1 MRISKCEIS
10 AFRISHFAFPLYD
23 GGMQDNGG
31 FDNDVIDIKP
41 PRRRRWLPYVLGGI
55 LVAVLFFGRGLLDF
69 YIDAIWFSSLGY
81 ADVYWYKFRLGA
93 ALFIVFFVVT
103 FLIVRLPFLALNRAL
118 PQLTE
123 RPRLRMTSV
132 EDLKEVNFLPIVYRP
147 GVWVL
152 SLAVALMSAASM
164 SAAWPEFA
172 QYFNAADGGKVDPIF
187 GRDVSFYM
195 FRLPVLDI
203 VSSWLVTTVL
213 IVFVVV
219 TGVSLYTWY
228 LEKAQGFGTA
238 QTRRRATSAV
248 STAASA
254 LALVLAASPYIG
266 RFDLLQSR
274 QDLFAGV
281 SYTDANVRLPALD
294 ILAIGLL
301 AAGILLAA
309 NALVIKRPK
318 VIGWIA
324 GGLVAIWLFG
334 LVIIPQSIYSFSVKP
349 NEKAKEAPF
358 IQHNIEMTRSAFA
371 LDRFNETAFQ
381 PAPTLTAQQ
390 LRTNQATLD
399 NVRLWDPAV
408 LQSTFSQNQEILT
421 YYDFGVPD
429 IDRYIINGR
438 LRQVMLAPR
447 ELNVTQLPE
456 KNWINQHLVYTHGYG
471 VAMSLVSEFTP
482 EGLPHL
488 IVRDMPVKSEV
499 PEIKINRPEIYF
511 GEATDSHV
519 YVHTKRQGPTKP
531 EFNYPAQE
539 HDESYSEYEAQSGIR
554 VGGFF
559 RQSALALYLGDGT
572 TMLFS
577 DYITPDSR
585 VLMRRDVLGRVKEIA
600 PFLLFEPDP
609 YIVINREG
617 RLFWMI
623 DAFTYSDRYPYS
635 KSYRLGDVSLNYLR
649 NSVKVVVD
657 AYDGDVKFYVFE
669 PEDPIVQTYSRM
681 FPSLFHPSAEM
692 PEDLR
697 EHIRYPDLLA
707 ALQARVYTL
716 YHMQNP
722 QTFYGREDQW
732 GIATG
737 EPIKQDTEPPPM
749 EPYYVLMQLPGE
761 QQVEFA
767 NILPFTPTGPGR
779 NNMIG
784 WLACRNDG
792 DKYGQ
797 AHVFGFP
804 KSMSINGPA
813 QIRARVNHDAALSQ
827 LMTLWNQKGSQ
838 VVRGNLLVIPI
849 ADSLLYVE
857 SFYLQA
863 EGNTGKL
870 PELRQ
875 VAVATQDRLET
886 AKSFDEA
893 LAKLFPDLGATKL
906 ATAVPPAE
914 THAVPQETAA
924 QQPPQAP
931 AGEVDRLL
939 KQAAQLLTDYERLTA
954 EGKHR
959 EAGDKL
965 DQLKQTITE
974 LNRKRGGA

>member
-1 MRISKCEIS
+1 
-10 AFRISHFAFPLYD
+10 
-23 GGMQDNGG
+23 
-31 FDNDVIDIKP
+31 
-41 PRRRRWLPYVLGGI
+41 
-55 LVAVLFFGRGLLDF
+55 
-69 YIDAIWFSSLGY
+69 
-81 ADVYWYKFRLGA
+81 
-93 ALFIVFFVVT
+93 
-103 FLIVRLPFLALNRAL
+103 
-118 PQLTE
+118 
-123 RPRLRMTSV
+123 
-132 EDLKEVNFLPIVYRP
+132 
-147 GVWVL
+147 
-152 SLAVALMSAASM
+152 
-164 SAAWPEFA
+164 
-172 QYFNAADGGKVDPIF
+172 
-187 GRDVSFYM
+187 
-195 FRLPVLDI
+195 
-203 VSSWLVTTVL
+203 
-213 IVFVVV
+213 
-219 TGVSLYTWY
+219 
-228 LEKAQGFGTA
+228 
-238 QTRRRATSAV
+238 
-248 STAASA
+248 
-254 LALVLAASPYIG
+254 
-266 RFDLLQSR
+266 
-274 QDLFAGV
+274 
-281 SYTDANVRLPALD
+281 
-294 ILAIGLL
+294 
-301 AAGILLAA
+301 
-309 NALVIKRPK
+309 
-318 VIGWIA
+318 
-324 GGLVAIWLFG
+324 
-334 LVIIPQSIYSFSVKP
+334 
-349 NEKAKEAPF
+349 
-358 IQHNIEMTRSAFA
+358 
-371 LDRFNETAFQ
+371 
-381 PAPTLTAQQ
+381 
-390 LRTNQATLD
+390 
-399 NVRLWDPAV
+399 
-408 LQSTFSQNQEILT
+408 
-421 YYDFGVPD
+421 
-429 IDRYIINGR
+429 
-438 LRQVMLAPR
+438 MLAPR

-456 KNWINQHLVYTHGYG
+456 KNWINQHVVYTHGYG
-471 VAMSLVSEFTP
+471 LAMSLVSEFTP

-488 IVRDMPVKSEV
+488 IVRDMPIKSEV
-499 PEIKINRPEIYF
+499 PEIKITRPEIYF

-519 YVHTKRQGPTKP
+519 YVHTKRQGPNKP

-539 HDESYSEYEAQSGIR
+539 HDDSYSEYESQAGIR

-635 KSYRLGDVSLNYLR
+635 KSYRLGDVSLNYMR

-669 PEDPIVQTYSRM
+669 PDDPIVQTCSRM
-681 FPSLFHPSAEM
+681 FPSLFHPSSEM

-697 EHIRYPDLLA
+697 EHVRYPDLLA

-737 EPIKQDTEPPPM
+737 EPAKQDAEPPAM
-749 EPYYVLMQLPGE
+749 DPYYVLMQLPGE

-804 KSMSINGPA
+804 KSMTINGPA
-813 QIRARVNHDAALSQ
+813 QIRARVNQDATLSQ

-875 VAVATQDRLET
+875 VAVATQTELAT
-886 AKSFDEA
+886 GKSFDEA
-893 LAKLFPDLGATKL
+893 LAELFPDLGAKPST
-906 ATAVPPAE
+906 VVQPPE
-914 THAVPQETAA
+914 KQPVPQETAS
-924 QQPPQAP
+924 QQPPKPPAQ

-965 DQLKQTITE
+965 DQLKQTLTE
-974 LNRKRGGA
+974 LNRKRSGG